1 MLETAIDLLL
11 IVRNIL
17 YFITGG
23 WLFFIAAASLPKAQ
37 KHMSS
42 QTEVIV
48 FVLCCF
54 VVWCWIFNKLIV
66 L

>member
-1 MLETAIDLLL
+1 
-11 IVRNIL
+11 
-17 YFITGG
+17 
-23 WLFFIAAASLPKAQ
+23 LFFIAVASLPKAQ

-54 VVWCWIFNKLIV
+54 VVWCWLFNKLIT